1 MPIYEYK
8 CTKCNEVIEVIQ
20 KMNDEPLSKCNE
32 CGGKLKKM
40 ITNTSFVLKGSGWY
54 VTDYPSENREK
65 AMKAK
70 KSAGKK
76 EASADQKKDSKKKE
90 TAKTE

>member
-8 CTKCNEVIEVIQ
+8 CTKCKEVFEVIQ
-20 KMNDEPLSKCNE
+20 KINEQPLSKCGE

-54 VTDYPSENREK
+54 VTDHPSKER
-65 AMKAK
+65 
-70 KSAGKK
+70 KSAMDEKK
-76 EASADQKKDSKKKE
+76 PSTKKDAAADKKKDTKKKE
-90 TAKTE
+90 SAKKE

>member
-20 KMNDEPLSKCNE
+20 KMNDKPLSKCGE

-54 VTDYPSENREK
+54 VTDYPSEKREK
-65 AMKAK
+65 AMKDK
-70 KSAGKK
+70 KAAGKK
-76 EASADQKKDSKKKE
+76 EASADQKKDTKKKE